1 MARFEVFANR
11 DGPGYLLD
19 VQADLLRGLNTRVVV
34 PLLPKDRA
42 PKPASRLNPTFL
54 LDGSDYVM
62 ATQFLAAVP
71 LNILGTPVHNLAHQD
86 TTITA
91 ALDFLFGGI

>member
-1 MARFEVFANR
+1 MARFEVSANR
-11 DGPGYLLD
+11 GGPGYLLE

-42 PKPASRLNPTFL
+42 PKTATRLNRTFP
-54 LDGSDYVM
+54 LDGAEYVM

-71 LNILGTPVHNLAHQD
+71 LNVLGKPLHSLTHQD